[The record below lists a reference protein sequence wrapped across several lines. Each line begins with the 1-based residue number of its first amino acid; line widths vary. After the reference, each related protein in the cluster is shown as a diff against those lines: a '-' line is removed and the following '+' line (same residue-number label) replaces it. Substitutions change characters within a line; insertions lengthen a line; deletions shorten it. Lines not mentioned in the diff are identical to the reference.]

1 MTPRPL
7 SILIVSPDR
16 DTLRRLSKFL
26 EAFGYGVR
34 QASDSQQALAAAQ
47 AAQPDFLILDAST
60 DSPVD
65 LQLCRQTRRLWPDG
79 YTVSM
84 LLAQGPEVADVTTAL
99 EAGFDDFLA
108 VPIVFGE
115 LLARLRA
122 GARIVEFER
131 RLSEQAGLEPITG
144 LPDKGSLA
152 AEFQDR
158 AASGGILALVDF
170 DYFTRF
176 GDRFGRLPAE
186 SLLRQ
191 AADILRAKCLPAAS
205 MPQAASA
212 FAASL
217 GGDQI
222 AVLLPPGVEAASAW
236 AEALLAALAGQQFE
250 ISGQPTRLTA
260 SCGLTETV
268 AGDSLEAAVG
278 RAQKALA
285 LAKASGRNAVAT
297 TAEVDL
303 DSAAWASFAADGKLF
318 QTTLARDVMQPCPL
332 VLHQDEPVEQ
342 AQAILERTSLTAA
355 PVVDGE
361 GRLAGLVSLDQLT
374 ALHSKA
380 NGKPRS
386 GNSVRLVR
394 HVMTSDVARF
404 EEATPLANLLEFF
417 TGEGGPLAIVQRD
430 RRPRGIVHCHG
441 LAALNEK
448 LAAGHFARTRP
459 RTGNSS
465 DLLVPELAAAE

>member
-26 EAFGYGVR
+26 EAFGYAVR

-65 LQLCRQTRRLWPDG
+65 LQLCRQARRLWPDG
-79 YTVSM
+79 YTVAM
-84 LLAQGPEVADVTTAL
+84 LLAPGPEVADVTTAL

-108 VPIVFGE
+108 APIVFGE

-122 GARIVEFER
+122 GARIIEFER

-144 LPDKGSLA
+144 LPDKGSLD
-152 AEFQDR
+152 AEFQER
-158 AASGGILALVDF
+158 SASGGFVALVDL

-176 GDRFGRLPAE
+176 GDRFGRIPAE

-191 AADILRAKCLPAAS
+191 AADVVRSHAAS
-205 MPQAASA
+205 PA
-212 FAASL
+212 FLASL

-222 AVLLPPGVEAASAW
+222 AVLLPAGAEAANAW
-236 AEALLAALAGQQFE
+236 AEGALAALAGREFE
-250 ISGQPTRLTA
+250 VSGQPTRLTA
-260 SCGLTETV
+260 SCGLTQIA
-268 AGDSLEAAVG
+268 AGEPLEAALS
-278 RAQKALA
+278 RAQRALA
-285 LAKASGRNAVAT
+285 LAKASGRNGVAT
-297 TAEVDL
+297 SDEVDL
-303 DSAAWASFAADGKLF
+303 DSAAWAEFAADGKLF

-332 VLHQDEPVEQ
+332 MLHQDEPVEQ
-342 AQAILERTSLTAA
+342 AQAMLERTSLTAA

-374 ALHSKA
+374 AVHSKST
-380 NGKPRS
+380 GKPRGGS
-386 GNSVRLVR
+386 SVRPVR
-394 HVMTSDVARF
+394 HVMTGDVARF

-417 TGEGGPLAIVQRD
+417 TGEGAPLAIVQRD

-448 LAAGHFARTRP
+448 LAAGHFARTKA
-459 RTGNSS
+459 RTGNSA